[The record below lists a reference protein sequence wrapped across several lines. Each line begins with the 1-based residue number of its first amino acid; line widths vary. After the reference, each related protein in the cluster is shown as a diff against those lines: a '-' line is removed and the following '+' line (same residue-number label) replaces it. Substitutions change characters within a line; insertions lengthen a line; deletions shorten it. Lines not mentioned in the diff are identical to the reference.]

1 MREKHV
7 TVAVRDNDLLALLD
21 PESRLR
27 LAAIATP
34 MTLPAG
40 AILCEADDL
49 VDAIYWPL
57 ETSLVAL
64 LIITEDGG
72 SAEAALIGRDGM
84 VGYRAGDAAAPAF
97 ARAIV
102 VQGGGFLRIPL
113 ADYTEA
119 QLQSPAIASLAAR
132 YADCLMAQ
140 ILQSVACSA
149 LHSLEQ
155 RTAGWL
161 LTAADRTGNRYIN
174 VTQEQ
179 LGALLGAGRSY
190 TSRQIQRFKAQR
202 LVRTRRGG
210 ITVVDYDGIVK
221 RACACHMR
229 VQHYAAIMLND
240 WSVPAA
246 VDTLD
251 LQSMG

>member
-1 MREKHV
+1 MS
-7 TVAVRDNDLLALLD
+7 ARDNDLLARLD

-40 AILCEADDL
+40 AILCGSDDPAE
-49 VDAIYWPL
+49 AIYWPL
-57 ETSLVAL
+57 ETALVAL
-64 LIITEDGG
+64 LITTEDGG
-72 SAEAALIGRDGM
+72 SAGAALIGRDGM
-84 VGYRAGDAAAPAF
+84 VGYRAGDAATPPF

-102 VQGGGFLRIPL
+102 VQGGVFLRIPL

-119 QLQSPAIASLAAR
+119 HLQSPAIAAIAAR
-132 YADCLMAQ
+132 YADCLLAQ

-155 RTAGWL
+155 RTASWL
-161 LTAADRTGNRYIN
+161 LTATDRTGNRYIS

-210 ITVVDYDGIVK
+210 IAVVDYDGIVK

-229 VQHYAAIMLND
+229 VQDYSANVLNTLPLGVLAPD
-240 WSVPAA
+240 K
-246 VDTLD
+246 LD